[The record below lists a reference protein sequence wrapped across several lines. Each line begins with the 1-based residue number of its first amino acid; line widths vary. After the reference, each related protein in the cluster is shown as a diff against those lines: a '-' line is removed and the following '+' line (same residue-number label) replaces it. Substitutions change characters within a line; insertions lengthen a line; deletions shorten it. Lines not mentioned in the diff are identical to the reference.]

1 MGYSCNAPTGSVI
14 NQPALFFKSFWNIE
28 LSSFFVLIHQL
39 GCEKMS
45 SNFVQDY
52 SDAATVHG
60 VSYICQRDQS
70 APHRLLWLLIVSM
83 GVFVTRMRISFE
95 DSSSGDDDFL
105 QGQNSSKV
113 NLIVTA
119 RDCSS
124 FATKE
129 GATKIQKHLNIW
141 LEVIELVWSLYLI
154 KKI

>member
-1 MGYSCNAPTGSVI
+1 MQKTSNIFVLYSITSTYTFDKPSTGMWENFS
-14 NQPALFFKSFWNIE
+14 KFWNT
-28 LSSFFVLIHQL
+28 
-39 GCEKMS
+39 
-45 SNFVQDY
+45 FVQDY

-124 FATKE
+124 FATIE
-129 GATKIQKHLNIW
+129 AATKIQMQLKHLTGTSTWIG
-141 LEVIELVWSLYLI
+141 LVFR
-154 KKI
+154 KANCFTFQD